1 MVSSA
6 IRRVGPGG
14 QERGAA
20 GPSFAS
26 RAHIQRTLAAV
37 NPGNREPGGP
47 GRLRTHPSG
56 CR

>member
-1 MVSSA
+1 MASPA
-6 IRRVGPGG
+6 IRRFGPVASSGG
-14 QERGAA
+14 PP
-20 GPSFAS
+20 GPYAS

-37 NPGNREPGGP
+37 TPGNREPGGP